1 MKISEFITHHY
12 SSGELNMEYIKCIEN
27 KCSFCIG
34 SPWRSP
40 TLKGVPRPMPD
51 VSKLP
56 SYHYLDVFDTPLVNN
71 NKLRPPDD
79 FMPRAVVK
87 KLFKEGEL
95 QNMEDIKIFAN
106 QYVVKAEIVND
117 YIKHQKNI
125 EFTKQSRATVTKY
138 EANTRKTKKYE
149 DYNWS
154 AMIMDDSIGKLTVI
168 ELNKFLQ
175 ANKLPQQVNKL
186 DKIKTIVN
194 HLQVTELSIPLRDD
208 TDEDEEVILA
218 ATVTDNEEAEA
229 EANLRSK
236 SGRLRRPT
244 HTFNSDFVFY

>member
-1 MKISEFITHHY
+1 MKISDFITHHY
-12 SSGELNMEYIKCIEN
+12 SSGELYMEYIKCIEN

-56 SYHYLDVFDTPLVNN
+56 SYHYLDVFATPLVDN

-95 QNMEDIKIFAN
+95 QNMEDIKKFAN
-106 QYVVKAEIVND
+106 QYIVKAEIVND
-117 YIKHQKNI
+117 YIKHLKNI
-125 EFTKQSRATVTKY
+125 EFTKQLRATVTKN
-138 EANTRKTKKYE
+138 EANTRKTKIYE

-154 AMIMDDSIGKLTVI
+154 AMIKSTSRIKL
-168 ELNKFLQ
+168 KQ
-175 ANKLPQQVNKL
+175 
-186 DKIKTIVN
+186 
-194 HLQVTELSIPLRDD
+194 
-208 TDEDEEVILA
+208 
-218 ATVTDNEEAEA
+218 
-229 EANLRSK
+229 
-236 SGRLRRPT
+236 
-244 HTFNSDFVFY
+244 

>member
-1 MKISEFITHHY
+1 
-12 SSGELNMEYIKCIEN
+12 MEYIKCMEN

-34 SPWRSP
+34 FPWRSP

-56 SYHYLDVFDTPLVNN
+56 SYHYLDVFYTPLVDNN
-71 NKLRPPDD
+71 TLRPPDV

-95 QNMEDIKIFAN
+95 QYMEDIKTFAN
-106 QYVVKAEIVND
+106 QYFVKAEIVND
-117 YIKHQKNI
+117 YIKHLKNI
-125 EFTKQSRATVTKY
+125 EFTKQLRATVTKN

-154 AMIMDDSIGKLTVI
+154 AMIKDGSIGKLTII

-175 ANKLPQQVNKL
+175 ANKLPQQVNKP

-194 HLQVTELSIPLRDD
+194 HLQVTELSIPLEDD
-208 TDEDEEVILA
+208 TDEDEEVLLA
-218 ATVTDNEEAEA
+218 ATVTDNEEA